1 MTENKIITSIYL
13 INVFKNRSTR
23 FWLMLSLLIPIYFGL
38 MSIGFY
44 LIHPYLIQDDAR
56 HHVVWLQKF
65 VDLQLFTE
73 DFIAD
78 YFYGVAPAGYK
89 FIYWLIA
96 QMGIGAI
103 TLAKILPTIL
113 ALITT
118 VYVFHVSLNIF
129 PRPEAAF
136 LGTLIF
142 NENLWMNDD
151 LISATPRAFLYP
163 IFAAFIY
170 YLIER
175 SLFYT
180 LLTLALLGLFFP
192 QFLLVALALLTAKLF
207 QFKGKA
213 IRFSKNKENYIFW
226 ISGLIIAAIILS
238 IFAVQLSEFGE
249 TFNGAQMK
257 IMPEFGLNGRVEYFG
272 VNLLYFILDGNSGLN
287 LPLYPFP
294 ILLSLALPLF
304 LKLKL
309 LLTQF
314 ITSKI
319 QILFSLIVASL
330 GLFFLAHIFLF
341 KLYFPSRYT
350 YHSFIFIMAIS
361 SGIVLFI
368 MLNYGVKFYH
378 KLQRESPK
386 SQLLQIISLRIAAIV
401 LTLSLVLPFIPIVP
415 FIFQGWVI
423 GKYPE
428 LYQFFSTQP
437 KDTLIASLADEIDNL
452 PAFSQRSVLVG
463 GEFALPHHIKYYQEI
478 YQRTLDLIQAQYSSD
493 LEVITNFI
501 HQYNI
506 NFLLLESNFNQPNY
520 LLEKPWLVN
529 SSFKK
534 VVLET
539 LEQLKQGKKLAITPL
554 IEPCSVFTY
563 SNFQVLDTTCITQK
577 ELKR

>member
-1 MTENKIITSIYL
+1 
-13 INVFKNRSTR
+13 
-23 FWLMLSLLIPIYFGL
+23 
-38 MSIGFY
+38 
-44 LIHPYLIQDDAR
+44 
-56 HHVVWLQKF
+56 
-65 VDLQLFTE
+65 
-73 DFIAD
+73 
-78 YFYGVAPAGYK
+78 
-89 FIYWLIA
+89 
-96 QMGIGAI
+96 
-103 TLAKILPTIL
+103 
-113 ALITT
+113 
-118 VYVFHVSLNIF
+118 
-129 PRPEAAF
+129 
-136 LGTLIF
+136 
-142 NENLWMNDD
+142 
-151 LISATPRAFLYP
+151 
-163 IFAAFIY
+163 
-170 YLIER
+170 
-175 SLFYT
+175 
-180 LLTLALLGLFFP
+180 
-192 QFLLVALALLTAKLF
+192 
-207 QFKGKA
+207 
-213 IRFSKNKENYIFW
+213 
-226 ISGLIIAAIILS
+226 
-238 IFAVQLSEFGE
+238 
-249 TFNGAQMK
+249 
-257 IMPEFGLNGRVEYFG
+257 
-272 VNLLYFILDGNSGLN
+272 
-287 LPLYPFP
+287 
-294 ILLSLALPLF
+294 
-304 LKLKL
+304 
-309 LLTQF
+309 
-314 ITSKI
+314 
-319 QILFSLIVASL
+319 
-330 GLFFLAHIFLF
+330 
-341 KLYFPSRYT
+341 
-350 YHSFIFIMAIS
+350 MAIS